1 VSVTWRVV
9 SVKVGYHYGHDQSGE
24 NSPMTQSPSQSQPAT
39 MNQAMREVA
48 ARLYEEARR
57 VLVGQD
63 EAMELLIVALLA
75 RGHVLLEGV
84 PGTAKTLMAKTL
96 ARLVEAEFRRIQFTP
111 DLMPSDVVGTV
122 VFDVQTGAFNLKRG
136 PIFSQIVLAD
146 EINRAPAKTQAA
158 LLEAMEERQVSIEG
172 DTQALPEPFMVI
184 ATQNPVEMD
193 GTYPL
198 PEAQIDR
205 FLFKIKVGY
214 LPHDEEVEVLRRYN
228 AGFDAH
234 NLADTGLSP
243 VIKPTQ
249 LAAIRRYVQTLRV
262 EDGILN
268 YIAAI
273 VEATRRSPDLTLGA
287 STRAGVWLLLA
298 SKTYAALQGRDYVSP
313 DDVKFLVPPVLRHR
327 VYLRPEAEI
336 EGLDA
341 DAVFR
346 RLLAQIEV
354 PR

>member
-1 VSVTWRVV
+1 MINASETNAGRL
-9 SVKVGYHYGHDQSGE
+9 
-24 NSPMTQSPSQSQPAT
+24 SQLAER
-39 MNQAMREVA
+39 MREQA
-48 ARLYEEARR
+48 AR

-63 EAMELLIVALLA
+63 EVIELLLVALLA

-96 ARLVEAEFRRIQFTP
+96 AGLVRADYRRIQFTP

-122 VFDVQTGAFNLKRG
+122 VFDIQSGQFNLKHG
-136 PIFSQIVLAD
+136 PIFTQILLAD

-172 DTQALPEPFMVI
+172 DTQALPDPFMVI

-198 PEAQIDR
+198 PEAQLDR

-214 LPHDEEVEVLRRYN
+214 LPQEQEVEVYRRYHQ
-228 AGFDAH
+228 GFDAH
-234 NLADTGLSP
+234 NLAATGLTP
-243 VIKPTQ
+243 VVTPQQ
-249 LAAIRRYVQTLRV
+249 LAQIRQMVQTVRV
-262 EDGILN
+262 EEGVLS

-273 VEATRRSPDLTLGA
+273 TNATRTSPDLALGA
-287 STRAGVWLLLA
+287 STRAGVALLIA
-298 SKTYAALQGRDYVSP
+298 SKTLAALRGRDYVSP
-313 DDVKFLVPPVLRHR
+313 DDIKSMVPPVFRHR

-336 EGLDA
+336 EGLDT

-346 RLLAQIEV
+346 RLLAKLEV